1 MDEMEWNSLVI
12 EVNNYLA
19 ADDQLDASL
28 RQVVELNLQVGN
40 NNPNERTAATNAL
53 KALLRGRDGT
63 PSVAVKRAK
72 CLLLPV

>member
-28 RQVVELNLQVGN
+28 RQVVELNLQVGTTT
-40 NNPNERTAATNAL
+40 PMNE
-53 KALLRGRDGT
+53 LLRQTR
-63 PSVAVKRAK
+63 
-72 CLLLPV
+72 